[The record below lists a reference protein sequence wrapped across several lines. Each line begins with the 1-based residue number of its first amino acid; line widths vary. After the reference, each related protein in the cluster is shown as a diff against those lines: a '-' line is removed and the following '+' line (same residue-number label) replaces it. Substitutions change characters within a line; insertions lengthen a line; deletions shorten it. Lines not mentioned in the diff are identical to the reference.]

1 MGAYWEA
8 VKQVFLAY
16 FKAELIRSKG
26 LMLGIISLSVW
37 LTLFITPLL
46 LFKPPGMSAGRLSS
60 LALMAVI
67 IFIAYSVA
75 TWDWAWEIRW
85 LMMQGVLEYVLAS
98 GRNIFTLYTGIMP
111 VSLLWY
117 CIAIAAS
124 GAILSAFLGPPTLTL
139 VSPHALAVGIYSI
152 VVVLLAYALLLG
164 GTTIGLGTA
173 GPIVEFIGFI
183 LPIATGGL
191 VPLAN
196 MPKALQTFALATP
209 FSYPAELL
217 RYALGISKP
226 VIPVWEC
233 EAIAVTY
240 SAAFFALSYLF
251 FKRQL
256 RKLLKEGIKTVAA
269 W

>member
-1 MGAYWEA
+1 MGAVLEA

-26 LMLGIISLSVW
+26 LMLGILSLSVW

-98 GRNIFTLYTGIMP
+98 GRSIFTLYAGIMP

-117 CIAIAAS
+117 CIAVVAS
-124 GAILSAFLGPPTLTL
+124 GLILSAFLGPPTLIL
-139 VSPHALAVGIYSI
+139 ISPHALAIGLCSM

-164 GTTIGLGTA
+164 GTTISLGSA

-183 LPIATGGL
+183 LPVATGGL
-191 VPLAN
+191 VPLSN
-196 MPKALQTFALATP
+196 MPRALQVFALVTP

-217 RYALGISKP
+217 RYAFRISTP
-226 VIPVWEC
+226 VIPVHEC
-233 EAIAVTY
+233 EVVAAAY
-240 SAAFFALSYLF
+240 SAVFFALTYAF
-251 FKRQL
+251 FKHQL
-256 RKLLKEGIKTVAA
+256 RKLLKEGVKTVAA